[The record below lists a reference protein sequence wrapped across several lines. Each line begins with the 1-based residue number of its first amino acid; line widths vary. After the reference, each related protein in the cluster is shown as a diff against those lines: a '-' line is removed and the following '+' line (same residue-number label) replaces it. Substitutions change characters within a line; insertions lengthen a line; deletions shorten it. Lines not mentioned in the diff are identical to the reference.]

1 MSNKSSEKLKKWLDK
16 LQQESWQLE
25 LILTG
30 FAIFLILGLKSPIDQ
45 LFNSSLNI
53 GLASDKFGILLIWMG
68 AIRLIWYFIITNL
81 VIHLFLRSFWIAL
94 IGLRYVSGDIDFKQ
108 LNLAPIFND
117 FLNKKVRG
125 FDQYIERLEKICSAI
140 FAFTFLIIFVIISST
155 LFLLILQ
162 TLSTFVFNPIEDA
175 FGRSGEIIS
184 IIIQIAL
191 NLGALLYVIDFV
203 TLGWLKSLN
212 GFSKIYFPI
221 YRLFGWLTLAPIYRP
236 LYYNLV
242 DNRFGRWVGL
252 LILPYLILA
261 LVMSSVKVQYGKYFP
276 KENTTYKL
284 STNRYDDTRDDST
297 EILNY
302 LTSSSI
308 PSKYVDRDFLE
319 VFLPYVGSLDNP
331 ALEQVCPGIKPAQKE
346 KILFGA
352 GGAINI
358 GIRKPLEYNVDSI
371 MLCFQNIFRLSINDS
386 TYTDQNWMLYT
397 HPTREVNGFLCIL
410 DIGHLKK
417 GRHELK
423 IQRFSRNI
431 SESDSLM
438 QVKWL
443 KPDFIPFWKTTDKP
457 TTKRLPPSDDG

>member
-1 MSNKSSEKLKKWLDK
+1 MSSKSSEKLKNWLDK

-30 FAIFLILGLKSPIDQ
+30 FAIFLVLGLKTPIDQ
-45 LFNSSLNI
+45 LFNSSLKI
-53 GLASDKFGILLIWMG
+53 GLASDKFGVLLIWMG

-108 LNLAPIFND
+108 LNLAPKFND
-117 FLNKKVRG
+117 FLNKKVKG

-140 FAFTFLIIFVIISST
+140 FAFTFLIIFVILSST
-155 LFLLILQ
+155 LFLLILE
-162 TLSTFVFNPIEDA
+162 TLGTFVLHPVEDT
-175 FGRSGEIIS
+175 FGVAGKTFSTIVQTS
-184 IIIQIAL
+184 L
-191 NLGALLYVIDFV
+191 VLGAFLYIIDFV
-203 TLGWLKSLN
+203 TLGWLKSLK
-212 GFSKIYFPI
+212 GFSKVYYPI

-252 LILPYLILA
+252 LTLPYLVLA
-261 LVMSSVKVQYGKYFP
+261 LVMSSVKIQYGKYFP

-284 STNRYDDTRDDST
+284 TTDRYDDTRDDLVET
-297 EILNY
+297 LNH
-302 LTSSSI
+302 LTTSSI

-331 ALEQVCPGIKPAQKE
+331 ALELVCPNIKPAQKE
-346 KILFGA
+346 KVVFGA

-358 GIRKPLEYNVDSI
+358 GFRKPLEYNVDSI

-397 HPTREVNGFLCIL
+397 HPTRKVNGFLCIL

-417 GRHELK
+417 GRHDLK

-431 SESDSLM
+431 SESDSLL

-443 KPDFIPFWKTTDKP
+443 KPNSIPFWKTTDKP
-457 TTKRLPPSDDG
+457 ITKSPPPSEDG